1 MSLLECLISLAISLI
16 LITPVIQSSGR
27 MIAKQMHYQK
37 TQHLTNEADRAFELI
52 GRAIRMAGYQNLE
65 IVQKNTA
72 RKVNPQSIAIQ
83 KGRGYNRS
91 DALVIRHGIAHPPS
105 LGFDFDCVGN
115 VLSPERTQNQL
126 ALQGFLVDRQAG
138 VNKGV
143 KVNGGSL
150 ICQYLDRHA
159 RIQNTTLMNGV
170 NYLGIEEQASKTN
183 SAGPR
188 LLRVQL
194 EMTDG
199 HALTLT
205 FERYFATRNAL

>member
-27 MIAKQMHYQK
+27 MIAKQMQYQK

-52 GRAIRMAGYQNLE
+52 GRAIRMSGYQNLE
-65 IVQKNTA
+65 VVQKKTI

-83 KGRGYNRS
+83 KGRGYNHS

>member
-52 GRAIRMAGYQNLE
+52 GRAIRMSGYQNLE
-65 IVQKNTA
+65 VVQKNTA

-91 DALVIRHGIAHPPS
+91 DALVIRHGIAHSSS
-105 LGFDFDCVGN
+105 LGFDFDCLGN